1 MNSLFVLLFWA
12 VIVLV
17 GYWGYSKWADKN
29 VFKTDPKRAT
39 PAKMYMDGVDFMP
52 ANRNVLFGFQLN
64 SIAGAAPIIGP
75 IIALQWGWVP
85 ALLWLGLGV
94 LFIGW
99 VQDYSSSMISMRS
112 DGATFGALSHNL
124 ISPRARKILL
134 TFVYFYLLLIAAAFG
149 AIVAGALSK
158 VSFVPFPMLVVV
170 GVALLVG
177 QMIYRAK
184 VDILITTALAI
195 VLIFGAI
202 AVAKWVPINLDF
214 IASKGTWLDESGW
227 FLIAILVFG
236 YFSSILP
243 VWRFIQ
249 PFNYSSV
256 YVVYVGIIVGIVSII
271 IGGIGGMKLTMPA
284 FQSFLG
290 PGNWP
295 LWPMMFV
302 TIACGAISGWHS
314 LVSSTGTSRQL
325 ESEMDARPVAAGA
338 MFSEFTISIIAV
350 VLCATAFTSL
360 AAYKQVFVVAKVP
373 PAIFFGKA
381 LGAGFTRIF
390 GGGAG
395 SYMASFGTIFGIC
408 MIIILAL
415 TVINLVFRFMKI
427 ATSELLGEA
436 VPVAKNG
443 HIATIVALIL
453 TFILVKTGSWRY
465 IWVLFGG
472 ANQLM
477 AGLALLLITLWL
489 VREKRG
495 AAMSGLPFLFMYITT
510 ICALAFSAYGLI
522 TKVIIAPGKLAAA
535 KALAGNAA
543 ELTGGW
549 FAPFSAEVAKAG
561 KAASGGIVFGN
572 LFAAALAV
580 VLIIAALVLG
590 YDGLKAYQKYRAAK
604 AQAATAEAPA

>member
-12 VIVLV
+12 VIVVV
-17 GYWGYSKWADKN
+17 GYWGYARWADRN

-52 ANRNVLFGFQLN
+52 ANKNVLFGFQLN

-99 VQDYSSSMISMRS
+99 VQDYSSAMISMRS

-149 AIVAGALSK
+149 NVIASVLSK
-158 VSFVPFPMLVVV
+158 VSFVAFPMLVIV

-177 QMIYRAK
+177 QLIYRSK
-184 VDILITTALAI
+184 VDIMVTTVIAI

-202 AVAKWVPINLDF
+202 AIAKWVPINLTF
-214 IASKGTWLDESGW
+214 IEAKGTWFTEKGW
-227 FLIAILVFG
+227 FLIAVLVFG

-256 YVVYVGIIVGIVSII
+256 YVVYFGIIIGIVGIIIA
-271 IGGIGGMKLTMPA
+271 GIGGQKMTMPA
-284 FQSFLG
+284 FISFWG
-290 PGNWP
+290 PKSWP

-325 ESEMDARPVAAGA
+325 ESEKDARPVAAGA

-350 VLCATAFTSL
+350 ILCATFFASL
-360 AAYKQVFVVAKVP
+360 GAYKAGLGN
-373 PAIFFGKA
+373 PAIFFGRGVA
-381 LGAGFTRIF
+381 GAITTVF
-390 GGGAG
+390 GGGPG
-395 SYMASFGTIFGIC
+395 SYMAQTGWVFGLC
-408 MIIILAL
+408 MIMILAL
-415 TVINLVFRFMKI
+415 TIVNLVFRFMKI
-427 ATSELLGEA
+427 ATAELLGEA

-453 TFILVKTGSWRY
+453 TFILVSTGSFRY

-489 VREKRG
+489 AREKKG
-495 AAMSGLPFLFMYITT
+495 TAMSGIPFIFMYVTT
-510 ICALAFSAYGLI
+510 ICALAYSGYRLI
-522 TKVIIAPGKLAAA
+522 TGVFVASNQYAAI
-535 KALAGNAA
+535 KALAGGAT
-543 ELTGGW
+543 ELTAGW
-549 FAPFSAEVAKAG
+549 FNAFGTALAKAAG
-561 KAASGGIVFGN
+561 AVSGGTVFGN
-572 LFAAALAV
+572 IFAAALSIL
-580 VLIIAALVLG
+580 LIVAALLLG

-604 AQAATAEAPA
+604 AEAAPAEAPA